1 MAAAISATGTWSGLS
16 DRANPS
22 EESEANVIQKYR
34 GPSLDYP
41 ANVGLDANGYQEV
54 TQFLNLM
61 ATGYEIT
68 FGAALERLKAI
79 LVSMRQTPEP
89 SIRRVYP

>member
-1 MAAAISATGTWSGLS
+1 MAAEITATGTWSGLS
-16 DRANPS
+16 DRATPI
-22 EESEANVIQKYR
+22 EESQANVVQQYR
-34 GPSLDYP
+34 GASLDYP
-41 ANVGLDANGYQEV
+41 TNVGLDANGYQEV

-61 ATGYEIT
+61 ATGYAIT

-89 SIRRVYP
+89 AARRTYP